1 MSAISQDELEGNTSQ
16 RARQKRD
23 INKKSPV
30 LVRCKTMIK
39 ERVQTRE
46 TWKREEPRLK
56 VRHMFR
62 AEKKGSPHKSPRSS
76 SLMSRSSTPGL
87 CGKKTGRAKM
97 KPQMREAISK
107 IETAMLAR
115 KSSGRA
121 KTPCVRKQLKG
132 EKETALVK
140 RGVGN
145 ASKQPHSFGR

>member
-1 MSAISQDELEGNTSQ
+1 
-16 RARQKRD
+16 
-23 INKKSPV
+23 
-30 LVRCKTMIK
+30 
-39 ERVQTRE
+39 
-46 TWKREEPRLK
+46 
-56 VRHMFR
+56 
-62 AEKKGSPHKSPRSS
+62 
-76 SLMSRSSTPGL
+76 
-87 CGKKTGRAKM
+87 M